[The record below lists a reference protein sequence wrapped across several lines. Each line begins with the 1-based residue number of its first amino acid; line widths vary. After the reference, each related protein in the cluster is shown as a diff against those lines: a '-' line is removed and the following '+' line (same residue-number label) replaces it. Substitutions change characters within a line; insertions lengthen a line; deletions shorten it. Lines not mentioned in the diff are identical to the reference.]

1 MSELRYLDLIN
12 LDVVDL
18 TACSAQER
26 AEWVI
31 RHVEDLAE
39 FLEAAK
45 GKVVSTELVNISRHA
60 LQSASLA
67 RRAANLQ
74 AAADAAQAAAS
85 GKVAPVDAPS
95 GPMRRAASLGRC
107 VEKLLPLVQL
117 GGTHLSP
124 EETVVVIRLS
134 LEAALMELTA
144 STMRE
149 AARMARGNAAASM
162 PQAQATG
169 GGA

>member
-1 MSELRYLDLIN
+1 MSELRYVDVIN

-18 TACSAQER
+18 SACSAQER
-26 AEWVI
+26 AEWAV
-31 RHVEDLAE
+31 RHVEELAE
-39 FLEAAK
+39 FLERAD
-45 GKVVSTELVNISRHA
+45 GKVAPAEVVHVCRHA
-60 LQSASLA
+60 LQAASLSH
-67 RRAANLQ
+67 RAANLQ
-74 AAADAAQAAAS
+74 SAADAAQAAAA
-85 GKVAPVDAPS
+85 GRAAPVHAPS
-95 GPMRRAASLGRC
+95 GPMRRAVRLGRC

-149 AARMARGNAAASM
+149 AARKARSNAAASM
-162 PQAQATG
+162 PQAQAAD